1 MNKQFDYKE
10 FFEDIEEK
18 LTIKQHNIDKK
29 VFEAPNIQN
38 DLLRQYMKEKT
49 KLIKLEAEHN
59 RLFGQKFHYYRYES
73 DIRCENKDVAIYYV
87 KKDEEYIEKFIQYEK
102 QKVLCETLER
112 YLKRASQI
120 TYDIKNILEYLKYIN
135 GN

>member
-59 RLFGQKFHYYRYES
+59 RLFGQKFHHYRYES

-112 YLKRASQI
+112 YLKRASQM